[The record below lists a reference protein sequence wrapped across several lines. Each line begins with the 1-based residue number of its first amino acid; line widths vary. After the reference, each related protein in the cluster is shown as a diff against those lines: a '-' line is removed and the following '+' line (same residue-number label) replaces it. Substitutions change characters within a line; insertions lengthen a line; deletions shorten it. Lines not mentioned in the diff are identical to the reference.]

1 MAQYTPGPAQRA
13 GRVIRTFELQVEL
26 ENSTPA
32 ASALTP
38 MRVQAD
44 SSPVR
49 SHLAVSRADS
59 LLTGYT
65 RMQSAPLPRTTEG
78 AALEQAPEPI
88 LWDPIFP
95 APRPSPRT
103 RIVCVSGQS
112 PKEENDRTSETE
124 YLERVITLLELSM
137 ERLVGSSRELQGWYD
152 ALQKKNNMLEL
163 EHVELKKKYH
173 QDFANKDSEIEI
185 ALQKKNNMLE
195 LEHVELKKIYL
206 QDIANK
212 DSEIEIALQK
222 KNNMLELEH
231 VELKKIY
238 LQDIAN
244 KDSEIQ
250 KLQEEILRL
259 SSVKFQLKDR

>member
-1 MAQYTPGPAQRA
+1 MAQYTPGPAHRA
-13 GRVIRTFELQVEL
+13 GRVIRTFELQL

-32 ASALTP
+32 AAALTP
-38 MRVQAD
+38 MRVQVD

-49 SHLAVSRADS
+49 SQAVSQADS
-59 LLTGYT
+59 PLTGKM
-65 RMQSAPLPRTTEG
+65 RMSQFGKG
-78 AALEQAPEPI
+78 AALEQEPGPI

-103 RIVCVSGQS
+103 RIVCVLGQN
-112 PKEENDRTSETE
+112 PKEEHDRTGETE
-124 YLERVITLLELSM
+124 DLERVTSLLELSM

-173 QDFANKDSEIEI
+173 QDIANKDSEIET

-195 LEHVELKKIYL
+195 LEHVELKNKYL
-206 QDIANK
+206 QDIAIK
-212 DSEIEIALQK
+212 DSEIA
-222 KNNMLELEH
+222 
-231 VELKKIY
+231 
-238 LQDIAN
+238 
-244 KDSEIQ
+244 